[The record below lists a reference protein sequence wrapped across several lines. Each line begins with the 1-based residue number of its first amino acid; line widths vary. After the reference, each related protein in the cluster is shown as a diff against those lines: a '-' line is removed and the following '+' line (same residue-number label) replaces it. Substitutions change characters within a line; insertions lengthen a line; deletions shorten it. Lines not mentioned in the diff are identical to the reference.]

1 MYLKLAWL
9 NLWRNKRRT
18 IIAITSVFYAVVL
31 SVFMTSLQM
40 GTMNQMVANV
50 AGAYSGYIQVHQK
63 GYWDDQSLD
72 NSMPTNSTLAN
83 TIKQAPDVDE
93 SVPRLQSFAL
103 ASSGNATKGVMLTGI
118 DPVKER
124 KLVNL
129 EPKIIQGKY
138 FGSDSEQSV
147 ILASGLADYLK
158 LKTNDTIVFLGQGFH
173 GSSAAGKYI
182 IKGIIKLVSPDL
194 NKSMVFMPLKTAQ
207 TLFSTPDML
216 SSYAIVIKDVDGID
230 KTLAYLKKN
239 MDTSK
244 YEVMDWKQ
252 MSPELD
258 QAVKGKMA
266 SGSIIEGVLYMIVAF
281 GIFGTILMMTTE
293 RTYEFGVLVAI
304 GMNRRRLALVTA
316 LESLFMSFLGV
327 VIGYVASMAL
337 VLYFV
342 HYPIHMTGALAK
354 SYEQFGLAPYIYTA
368 FQFSIFYNQAIIVF
382 VISVLIC
389 LYPLSKILKLKPVEA
404 MHGE

>member
-18 IIAITSVFYAVVL
+18 MIAIASVFYAVVL
-31 SVFMTSLQM
+31 SVFITSFQM
-40 GTMNQMVANV
+40 GTMEQMVANV

-63 GYWDDQSLD
+63 GYWDDQTLD
-72 NSMPTNSTLAN
+72 NSMLTNDSISN
-83 TIKQAPDVDE
+83 TIKKAPGVDE

-103 ASSGNATKGVMLTGI
+103 ASSGNATKGVILTGI
-118 DPVKER
+118 DPIKER

-138 FGSDSEQSV
+138 FDSDSEHTV

-158 LKTNDTIVFLGQGFH
+158 LKTNDTIVFLGQGYH
-173 GSSAAGKYI
+173 GSTAAGKYVV
-182 IKGIIKLVSPDL
+182 KGLIKLMSPDL

-207 TLFSTPDML
+207 SLFSTQDMI
-216 SSYAIVIKDVDGID
+216 SSYAIVIKDVSDID
-230 KTLAYLKKN
+230 HTLAYLKKN

-266 SGSIIEGVLYMIVAF
+266 SGSIIESVLYMIVAF

-293 RTYEFGVLVAI
+293 RMYEFGVLVAI
-304 GMNRRRLALVTA
+304 GMNRKRLALVTA
-316 LESLFMSFLGV
+316 FEAIFMSFLGV
-327 VIGYVASMAL
+327 LTGYIASIGL

-342 HYPIHMTGALAK
+342 KYPIHMTGSLAK
-354 SYEQFGLAPYIYTA
+354 SFEQFGLAPYVNTA
-368 FQFSIFYNQAIIVF
+368 FHFSIFYNQAVIVF
-382 VISVLIC
+382 IMSVLIC